1 VRLTPD
7 GGQDVTCVCAHAGG
21 DELLS
26 GSGDGMVGVWD
37 VRNHGAR
44 AISGHEGSVHDVGYW
59 PQALAA
65 AGGGSG
71 RGDDI
76 FSVSVDRTFRVWDG
90 DGAREGAQGAP
101 LAQIGPGAT
110 AVLSAAWSSALGAGG
125 GVAVAGGENK
135 SLFGQDFRVGLYSRD
150 PRALEALEASSAPA
164 PGAVHAG
171 QVAGTG
177 VSQAGEAGTDAP
189 SQTGAGAP
197 PTLSAET
204 LSARTDEEIED
215 MSLGAR

>member
-1 VRLTPD
+1 
-7 GGQDVTCVCAHAGG
+7 VCAHAGG

-65 AGGGSG
+65 ADGGSG

-76 FSVSVDRTFRVWDG
+76 FSVSVDRTLRVWDG
-90 DGAREGAQGAP
+90 DGARGGAQGAP

-110 AVLSAAWSSALGAGG
+110 AVLSAAWSNALGAGG
-125 GVAVAGGENK
+125 GMAVAGGENK

-164 PGAVHAG
+164 PGAGHARQG
-171 QVAGTG
+171 TGVAGTG
-177 VSQAGEAGTDAP
+177 VSGEAGTGVSGEAGTDAP
-189 SQTGAGAP
+189 SQAGAGGP

-204 LSARTDEEIED
+204 LRTDEEIED